1 MTDYELKNFLI
12 QNGAINNFEIVNQP
26 IFELVSKIET
36 VNGSQLMIKNYQVG
50 TLFIP
55 NINNSINNFINNFI
69 NDTSKKWYIYNDGI
83 TNFHLNMNYIR
94 TASIEIDDYTKL
106 KQRTEKIKKIKNII
120 NDK

>member
-12 QNGAINNFEIVNQP
+12 QNGSINNFEIVNQP

-36 VNGSQLMIKNYQVG
+36 VNGTQLMIKNYQVG

-55 NINNSINNFINNFI
+55 NINNFINNFI
-69 NDTSKKWYIYNDGI
+69 NDTSKKWYIYNDDI